1 MRQGRAVPVFAAVG
15 HPARRGNSALRAL
28 ALCGCVLSAPAGA
41 EPRNAILFIGDG
53 MGVSTV
59 TAARIFAGQQRGEP
73 GEENYLSFERF
84 PNVALVKT
92 YNTDQQVPDSA
103 GTMSAIVTGLK
114 TRAGVLSVGPS
125 LARGDCE
132 NTAAESVPT
141 LLEEAEAAGLA
152 TGIVTT
158 TRFTHAT
165 PAAAYAHAPDRN
177 WEADAMVPEAHR
189 EHCKDIALQFV
200 EFAHGDGVDVALGGG
215 RGMFLPRGTADPEAA
230 DEGGARTDGR
240 HLVGEWLA
248 ARPGRQ
254 YVWNDEQFRAV
265 APDGQLLGLFEHS
278 HMRFEVDRG
287 QDVAGEPSLAAMTQ
301 AAIARLATAPRGY
314 FLIVEGGRIDHA
326 HHATNAYRALEDTL
340 AFADAVQVAIEM
352 TDAADTLLLVTADH
366 SHTLT
371 ISGYSKRGN
380 AILGFA
386 EGQDAVQRDML
397 GRRYTTLSY
406 ANGPGFREEGLLG
419 SLWSGVTNAIGA
431 GDGSAATIDEPLAR
445 DYRQAATWPLLS
457 ETHSG
462 EDVAAYA
469 RGPNADEVRGVM
481 DQNELHGVLRGALF
495 GLGASLG
502 ADAADAGA
510 DDAIVPPAA
519 AKHGN

>member
-1 MRQGRAVPVFAAVG
+1 
-15 HPARRGNSALRAL
+15 
-28 ALCGCVLSAPAGA
+28 
-41 EPRNAILFIGDG
+41 
-53 MGVSTV
+53 
-59 TAARIFAGQQRGEP
+59 
-73 GEENYLSFERF
+73 
-84 PNVALVKT
+84 
-92 YNTDQQVPDSA
+92 
-103 GTMSAIVTGLK
+103 
-114 TRAGVLSVGPS
+114 
-125 LARGDCE
+125 
-132 NTAAESVPT
+132 
-141 LLEEAEAAGLA
+141 
-152 TGIVTT
+152 
-158 TRFTHAT
+158 
-165 PAAAYAHAPDRN
+165 
-177 WEADAMVPEAHR
+177 
-189 EHCKDIALQFV
+189 
-200 EFAHGDGVDVALGGG
+200 
-215 RGMFLPRGTADPEAA
+215 
-230 DEGGARTDGR
+230 
-240 HLVGEWLA
+240 
-248 ARPGRQ
+248 
-254 YVWNDEQFRAV
+254 
-265 APDGQLLGLFEHS
+265 
-278 HMRFEVDRG
+278 MRFEVDRG

-301 AAIARLATAPRGY
+301 AAIARLAPAPRGY

-495 GLGASLG
+495 GPGPALG